1 MSSAPHSVL
10 LVSLSL
16 HTPGGTLG
24 TVTVAPRSLNAHP
37 KKMKLGSS
45 NCLKFTEM
53 VNYFIITLVLY
64 HFNIFCDPITRSFLA
79 PAGVGAQSAHSFCQ
93 NWAVSFK
100 VLHALCMLTI
110 VMQGQANLNVCTNWL
125 AGLNYYRLSR
135 TKMIT
140 MQLRCAF
147 SENAN

>member
-1 MSSAPHSVL
+1 
-10 LVSLSL
+10 
-16 HTPGGTLG
+16 
-24 TVTVAPRSLNAHP
+24 
-37 KKMKLGSS
+37 MKLGSS

-110 VMQGQANLNVCTNWL
+110 VMQGQANLNVCTNKL
-125 AGLNYYRLSR
+125 ARRPELLSSI
-135 TKMIT
+135 KDENDNDAVA
-140 MQLRCAF
+140 LRF
-147 SENAN
+147 FRKR